1 MNTEFKLICTKRV
14 KQSLS
19 NPSQLQQQQP
29 PVLDLLA
36 AVLWIRNTSFILP
49 EMKNEKKKQLSAFFL
64 LYSAAFCLRYYSL
77 MDRISKKYNSW
88 KSIM

>member
-1 MNTEFKLICTKRV
+1 MITEYKLICMKLV
-14 KQSLS
+14 KQNLL

-49 EMKNEKKKQLSAFFL
+49 EMKNEKKKQLSAFFPVIWCHILFKIL
-64 LYSAAFCLRYYSL
+64 LSHGLH
-77 MDRISKKYNSW
+77 I
-88 KSIM
+88 

>member
-14 KQSLS
+14 KQSLL

-36 AVLWIRNTSFILP
+36 AVL
-49 EMKNEKKKQLSAFFL
+49 
-64 LYSAAFCLRYYSL
+64 
-77 MDRISKKYNSW
+77 
-88 KSIM
+88 